1 MVDGKHALVV
11 VACIAGF
18 GALGG
23 TFVQHAGDAS
33 TYAAEIFGDGS
44 AEIKVMYPTAAGAT
58 SPMHPSI
65 SLIFDSDASVNVD
78 HDGDSSTDAL
88 TAAGGAA
95 SAVVPE
101 NSEGT
106 VTFELHGAVFGDQ
119 VVLADLTTTSTG
131 GTTVISLEDGGN
143 AGEASVTYRI
153 DGAIA
158 DGDTFTFTLPRLKG
172 ITPGSVKVTS
182 STVAMAGGP
191 GFPTG
196 SVDTYACVDA
206 GTSSGLVAAG
216 GLVGVKL
223 NADNTITGAVAQE
236 QRPAAT
242 ATATA
247 KLCKDIPTT
256 AADEAAQGKT
266 VLMTK
271 SAVGLKTVSPADPK
285 MPQSVAI
292 DLDNRTMLAPV
303 GGKARDMAKI
313 IGLMLTTDG
322 SVLQSDG
329 KPIAAELSG
338 DVTVTVTGTRELFGA
353 DDAVIVKS
361 GESAIERTS
370 TKELSI
376 DGTTG
381 QFVGSALPVIFSK
394 PTQHIDIYYMPGG
407 KDDIAHDSEIKV
419 DVGVD
424 FARDTAKDE
433 KAQSAMT
440 VLGFAGVSGELK
452 AYAIP
457 FDGNGKGDMANVRIR
472 CEDGVPNA
480 DGHSQCRVFL
490 ECWDDDGMRSFGE
503 SDPIAEGA
511 LNVLNSME
519 IEEDAMISDAGTRH
533 SCRILATGSPSVQTL
548 VRDGSSG
555 TLVNNS
561 FVEDM

>member
-1 MVDGKHALVV
+1 MYEKPVTADVV
-11 VACIAGF
+11 VACLFAGI
-18 GALGG
+18 GAWGG
-23 TFVQHAGDAS
+23 TFVQHAGGAS

-44 AEIKVMYPTAAGAT
+44 AEIKVMYPTAAAPAT
-58 SPMHPSI
+58 GPMHPSI
-65 SLIFDSDASVNVD
+65 SLIFDNNASVAID
-78 HDGDSSTDAL
+78 RDGNSIT
-88 TAAGGAA
+88 TGPAGTETPA
-95 SAVVPE
+95 VPE
-101 NSEGT
+101 DSEGT
-106 VTFELHGAVFGDQ
+106 VTFELHGAVFGDR
-119 VVLADLTTTSTG
+119 VVLADLSASSDTS
-131 GTTVISLEDGGN
+131 VISFEDGGE
-143 AGEASVTYRI
+143 AGESSVTYRI

-182 STVAMAGGP
+182 STVAMAGGA

-196 SVDTYACVDA
+196 GVDTYVCVDA
-206 GTSSGLVAAG
+206 GAATGPVAAG

-223 NADNTITGAVAQE
+223 NADNTITGAVAQGD
-236 QRPAAT
+236 RPLAP

-247 KLCKDIPTT
+247 KLCKDVPAT

-285 MPQSVAI
+285 IPQSVAI
-292 DLDNRTMLAPV
+292 DLDDRTMLAPV

-329 KPIAAELSG
+329 NPIAAELSG

-370 TKELSI
+370 TKKLSI

-419 DVGVD
+419 DVAVD